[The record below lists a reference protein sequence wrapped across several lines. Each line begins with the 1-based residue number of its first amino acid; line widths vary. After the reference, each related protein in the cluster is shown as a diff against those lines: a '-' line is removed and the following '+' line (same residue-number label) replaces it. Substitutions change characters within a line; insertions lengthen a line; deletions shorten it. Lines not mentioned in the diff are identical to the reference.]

1 MNAIL
6 LGNSV
11 FADVILCNP
20 NRLRW
25 TVNSMTDVFLRRE
38 RLENTEE
45 TEGRRPYADW
55 DWSVAGISKRIPRN
69 DGKPKAKA

>member
-1 MNAIL
+1 
-6 LGNSV
+6 
-11 FADVILCNP
+11 
-20 NRLRW
+20 
-25 TVNSMTDVFLRRE
+25 MTDVFLRKE